1 LADPVCNAF
10 VQHRV
15 FERVRANMHE
25 CSRQRVCAL
34 MQEFRKHQRGVLSA
48 ATGRGDRLQ
57 KIVDYSYGLRGQRK
71 WAFHRAYNL
80 SMHHNTVTG
89 PPWPAAAYDAR
100 FGWKTELK
108 GQLMVMQTAAPL
120 PLPLLEHLQEMMS
133 TCPRAERRMY
143 ECIVHVPRT
152 PLVPLQQPP
161 PLHSDRRGALA
172 AAHDESQSPEVS
184 MSKDDFSVVEVKQS
198 RRSKSRYTRK
208 TNHDRKFLTN
218 GDLVSVCKSF
228 GRKVVADDTSV
239 GEGQSESSQVEHGA
253 SATKVS
259 VRSQLKDALLQLRQA
274 REELQ
279 RLQAGVRAPA
289 LQLHATAPVNLMGA
303 ATRAIRSSTH
313 DASCSA
319 AARTNAASL
328 APTAPLGGANGRVYY
343 AALPHPLAFIPGT
356 KEAVAAAAAAAA
368 TSSATL
374 GFSSSVAAATPL
386 EGAAVRRP
394 NVRRHSA
401 NVNNRIS
408 STNNDNK

>member
-1 LADPVCNAF
+1 MADPVCNAF

-48 ATGRGDRLQ
+48 ASGRGDRLQ
-57 KIVDYSYGLRGQRK
+57 KIVEYSYGLRGQRK

-89 PPWPAAAYDAR
+89 PPWPAAAYDVR

-120 PLPLLEHLQEMMS
+120 PLPLLEHIQEMMS

-161 PLHSDRRGALA
+161 PLHYDGQGAPV
-172 AAHDESQSPEVS
+172 AAHDEYPEVS

-198 RRSKSRYTRK
+198 RRSKARYTRK
-208 TNHDRKFLTN
+208 SNHDRKFLTN

-228 GRKVVADDTSV
+228 GRKVVDDDNSV
-239 GEGQSESSQVEHGA
+239 GEGQSESSRMELGA
-253 SATKVS
+253 SAAKVS
-259 VRSQLKDALLQLRQA
+259 VRSQLKDALQQLRQA

-289 LQLHATAPVNLMGA
+289 MQLPATTPTYSMDA
-303 ATRAIRSSTH
+303 ATGVSRSSTH

-319 AARTNAASL
+319 ATRTNAASL
-328 APTAPLGGANGRVYY
+328 APTAPLGGANGRVFY
-343 AALPHPLAFIPGT
+343 AASPHPMAVIPGT

-368 TSSATL
+368 TASATL
-374 GFSSSVAAATPL
+374 GLSSFVAARPL
-386 EGAAVRRP
+386 AGAAVLRP
-394 NVRRHSA
+394 NVQRLSG
-401 NVNNRIS
+401 NVNNRNS
-408 STNNDNK
+408 STNNDCK